1 MGIIYRIT
9 CSANGKFYIGS
20 TVNQTQRWARHRK
33 QLRDGTHP
41 NKNMLASWNKYGE
54 AEFVFEVLESVDDP
68 AALFAAEQKYLDEH
82 AGKDYC
88 FNWAKYADAPMRGK
102 SGSETSNYGKKVPEE
117 VKQKIREKVSGSL
130 SPTYGVPVPEER
142 KQRIREANL
151 RYPHKERKHTPEAI
165 AKIAAASRGRPVS
178 EETRAKRSAA
188 LKGREIPLD
197 QRLRISATLS
207 GAGNYWYGK
216 ERPDSFKEKIRKA
229 VEAVSPEGVATRYES
244 IQALRIALGLKAPT
258 INRALKSGAALT
270 KGPFAGWG
278 FRYATS
284 ASGCPSV
291 SDLTG
296 RSA

>member
-1 MGIIYRIT
+1 MGIIYRIA

-20 TVNQTQRWARHRK
+20 TVNQTQRWARHRR
-33 QLRDGTHP
+33 QMRDGTHP

-54 AEFVFEVLESVDDP
+54 AAFVFEVLESVDDP

-88 FNWAKYADAPMRGK
+88 FNWSLYAGAPMRGK
-102 SGSETSNYGKKVPEE
+102 SGSETPNYGKKLPEE
-117 VKQKIREKVSGSL
+117 VREKISASL
-130 SPTYGVPVPEER
+130 MGENHPNWGKHLPESIKIKIKES
-142 KQRIREANL
+142 NL
-151 RYPHKERKHTPEAI
+151 RHPHKERKHTPEAI

-229 VEAVSPEGVATRYES
+229 VEAVSSEGVVTRYES

-284 ASGCPSV
+284 ASGCPSA
-291 SDLTG
+291 SDLAG

>member
-117 VKQKIREKVSGSL
+117 VREKISASL
-130 SPTYGVPVPEER
+130 MGENHPNWGKHLPESI
-142 KQRIREANL
+142 KIKIKEANL
-151 RYPHKERKHTPEAI
+151 RHPHKERKHTPEAI

>member
-20 TVNQTQRWARHRK
+20 TINQTQRWARHRR
-33 QLRDGTHP
+33 QMRDGTHP
-41 NKNMLASWNKYGE
+41 NKNMLASWDKYGE
-54 AEFVFEVLESVDDP
+54 AAFVFEVLESVDDP
-68 AALFAAEQKYLDEH
+68 AALFTAEQKYLDEH
-82 AGKDYC
+82 AGKGYC
-88 FNWAKYADAPMRGK
+88 FNWSLYAGAPMRGK
-102 SGSETSNYGKKVPEE
+102 FGPETSNYGKKLPEE
-117 VKQKIREKVSGSL
+117 VKQKIREKVSGPL

-178 EETRAKRSAA
+178 EEARAKRSAA

-229 VEAVSPEGVATRYES
+229 VEAVSPEGVVTRYES

-270 KGPFAGWG
+270 KGPFAGWS
-278 FRYATS
+278 FRYA
-284 ASGCPSV
+284 
-291 SDLTG
+291 
-296 RSA
+296 

>member
-20 TVNQTQRWARHRK
+20 TVNQTQRWARHRR

-41 NKNMLASWNKYGE
+41 NKHMLAAWTKHGE
-54 AEFVFEVLESVDDP
+54 GAFTFEVLECIDDP
-68 AALFAAEQKYLDEH
+68 ASLFAAEQRYLDEH

-88 FNWAKYADAPMRGK
+88 FNWSLYAGAPMRGK
-102 SGSETSNYGKKVPEE
+102 SGSETPNYGKKVPEE
-117 VKQKIREKVSGSL
+117 VRGKISTSL
-130 SPTYGVPVPEER
+130 MGENHPNWGKHLQESIKIKIKES
-142 KQRIREANL
+142 NL
-151 RYPHKERKHTPEAI
+151 RHPHKERKHTPEAI

-216 ERPDSFKEKIRKA
+216 ERPESFKEKIRKA
-229 VEAVSPEGVATRYES
+229 VEVVLPTGEVKRYAS
-244 IQALRIALGLKAPT
+244 IQTLREETGLKAPT
-258 INRALKSGAALT
+258 INRALKSGQALT
-270 KGPFAGWG
+270 KGPFKGWLFCYAGLD
-278 FRYATS
+278 
-284 ASGCPSV
+284 PS
-291 SDLTG
+291 LG
-296 RSA
+296 LC